1 MVHLKMI
8 TVNKTNAIQE
18 TGVDLQLCKHHN
30 KCGFKECQDRP
41 VYLIQCGHMFC
52 QEHYTSRVHPI
63 LCEEC
68 GITLCGA
75 IEREYDH
82 KPCGISSI
90 HYICNRSG
98 NSGSHTVYN
107 HGFYCDKHKRQFSS
121 QPGGRNFK
129 FPIPKGLNQIKN
141 RKAAKI
147 H

>member
-52 QEHYTSRVHPI
+52 LSHYTAVVHTT

-82 KPCGISSI
+82 KPCGISTI
-90 HYICNRSG
+90 HYLCNQ
-98 NSGSHTVYN
+98 GSNLEQHTSYYY
-107 HGFYCDKHKRQFSS
+107 GIYCEKHKRQFSS

-129 FPIPKGLNQIKN
+129 FSLPKGFNRIKN
-141 RKAAKI
+141 RKVAKI

>member
-52 QEHYTSRVHPI
+52 LSHYTAVVHTT

-82 KPCGISSI
+82 KPCGISTI
-90 HYICNRSG
+90 HYLCNQ
-98 NSGSHTVYN
+98 GSNLEQHTSYYYDIY
-107 HGFYCDKHKRQFSS
+107 FEKHKRHFSS
-121 QPGGRNFK
+121 QPGRKFK
-129 FPIPKGLNQIKN
+129 FSLQKGFNRIKN
-141 RKAAKI
+141 RKVAKI